1 MRITQQTI
9 QALEE
14 KGIKVSFHPES
25 DEEYSK
31 KVWEENYRHFLDYYN
46 GGEVFMDGKVIH
58 FDAKGE
64 YEQSK
69 AREYADRRIPYIVK
83 DWYNAETLYIRYGD
97 KGRMV
102 VQKVSVKSKEITED
116 YVMKLIEKNEK
127 SYNGIYGNFAD
138 KMNKL
143 IAGRTS
149 QLSIYPTTYGI
160 GVWIFYNF
168 KAEEN
173 ITYVENIL
181 KEKGIEYYNEFS
193 DAHYVYRFKI
203 SKNRENLERI

>member
-25 DEEYSK
+25 DEEYRK

-46 GGEVFMDGKVIH
+46 GGKVFIDGKVIH

-203 SKNRENLERI
+203 SKKKENLERI

>member
-9 QALEE
+9 QAIEE

-25 DEEYSK
+25 DEEYRK
-31 KVWEENYRHFLDYYN
+31 KVWEKLYHNFLNYYD
-46 GGEVFMDGKVIH
+46 GGEVFMDGRVVH

-69 AREYADRRIPYIVK
+69 AREDADRKTPYK
-83 DWYNAETLYIRYGD
+83 MNDWYNADTLYIWYGD

-102 VQKVSVKSKEITED
+102 VQKVSIKSKEITED
-116 YVMKLIEKNEK
+116 YVLKLIEKNEK
-127 SYNGIYGNFAD
+127 SYKGIYGNFAD

-143 IAGRTS
+143 IAGRAS

-160 GVWIFYNF
+160 GIWIFYNF

-181 KEKGIEYYNEFS
+181 KEKGIEYYNEYS
-193 DAHYVYRFKI
+193 DARYVYRFKI
-203 SKNRENLERI
+203 SKKKENLERI

>member
-1 MRITQQTI
+1 MRIAQQTI

-25 DEEYSK
+25 DEEYRK
-31 KVWEENYRHFLDYYN
+31 KAWQEEYDYAYNYNKGMD
-46 GGEVFMDGKVIH
+46 VFVDGKFRKISM
-58 FDAKGE
+58 FE
-64 YEQSK
+64 LEET
-69 AREYADRRIPYIVK
+69 ARKFADRGIERRMHN
-83 DWYNAETLYIRYGD
+83 WYDADTIYIRYGD

-203 SKNRENLERI
+203 SKKRENLERI

>member
-25 DEEYSK
+25 DEEYRK
-31 KVWEENYRHFLDYYN
+31 KVWEKLYHNFLNYYD
-46 GGEVFMDGKVIH
+46 GGEVFMDGRVVH

-69 AREYADRRIPYIVK
+69 AREDADRRTPYK
-83 DWYNAETLYIRYGD
+83 MNDWYNADTLYVRYGD

-116 YVMKLIEKNEK
+116 YVLKLIEKNEK
-127 SYNGIYGNFAD
+127 SYKGIYGNFAD

-143 IAGRTS
+143 IAGRAS

-160 GVWIFYNF
+160 GIWIFYNF

-181 KEKGIEYYNEFS
+181 KEKDIEYYNEFS

-203 SKNRENLERI
+203 GIGTVC